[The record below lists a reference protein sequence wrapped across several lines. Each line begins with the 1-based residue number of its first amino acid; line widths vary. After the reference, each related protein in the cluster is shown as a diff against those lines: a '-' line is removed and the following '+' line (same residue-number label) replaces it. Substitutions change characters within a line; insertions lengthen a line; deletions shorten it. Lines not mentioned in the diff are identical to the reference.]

1 VRCQFDLLN
10 GALKLAYVSF
20 LLEERQ
26 RLSDVAKRVW
36 LHAILRIWALQ
47 ELTEGPE
54 KMAAKRRETTQRMI
68 ARIRF
73 EAGKPDST
81 TNEHK

>member
-26 RLSDVAKRVW
+26 RLSDVAKAV
-36 LHAILRIWALQ
+36 LYHTILQ
-47 ELTEGPE
+47 
-54 KMAAKRRETTQRMI
+54 
-68 ARIRF
+68 
-73 EAGKPDST
+73 D
-81 TNEHK
+81 